1 MVATSDGRPPP
12 FDDRPFVRLDH
23 GMPENPKIVGL
34 SDAAFRLYVE
44 AICWCSRQETDGKI
58 PAAMMRRLGKARS
71 VTELVKGG
79 LLDEVLGDYEVHDY
93 LEFQRSRDEIAEFR
107 ESRSDRGKR
116 GNHSRWHVA
125 RRRYDPECEF
135 CNGIAGAIANGSQQ
149 GSLVRSLN
157 PSDPIADTDAD
168 ADAAISSISPWSDG
182 DGDQASNVTHVP
194 RGRASLDAWKKAND
208 A

>member
-1 MVATSDGRPPP
+1 MTTTPPP

-34 SDAAFRLYVE
+34 TDAAFRLYVE

-58 PAAMMRRLGKARS
+58 PAAMMRRLGKPKQI
-71 VTELVKGG
+71 VELTSGG
-79 LLDEVLGDYEVHDY
+79 LLDRDGEDYAVHDY
-93 LEFQRSRDEIAEFR
+93 LLFQRSRQEIAEFR

-135 CNGIAGAIANGSQQ
+135 CIAGAIPD
-149 GSLVRSLN
+149 GSLQRSLN
-157 PSDPIADTDAD
+157 PSLPIASTDADAD
-168 ADAAISSISPWSDG
+168 ADAAISYTSPRSTRDG
-182 DGDQASNVTHVP
+182 SPSSSTTLSNA
-194 RGRASLDAWKKAND
+194 RGLGVVR
-208 A
+208 